1 MYIERQLE
9 KKFAAV
15 SEEYACVLLTGP
27 RQVGKSTMLRHL
39 MEGTARAEVSLDNL
53 EERRLAKTDPAMF
66 LKLHPAPVLIDEVQ
80 YAPELFSY
88 IKIAVDNGA
97 APGSYWLTGSQAYR
111 LMELQTSP
119 YPHRECRW
127 SHPGRYRSEYSCC
140 KRRRGLYTCR
150 SCGRE
155 VRHPKSFGISRSA
168 WRGKARLCAS
178 AIRQAPTKRAKP
190 PPRRKAPTV
199 TARTCEEL
207 RFVRPGFTLFTGA

>member
-9 KKFAAV
+9 KKFIAV

-39 MEGTARAEVSLDNL
+39 MEGTARAEVSLDDL

-111 LMELQTSP
+111 LMELAQESLAGRTAILHMSALSQS
-119 YPHRECRW
+119 ELCGAVVF
-127 SHPGRYRSEYSCC
+127 HPFSLELDELQS
-140 KRRRGLYTCR
+140 
-150 SCGRE
+150 
-155 VRHPKSFGISRSA
+155 
-168 WRGKARLCAS
+168 ARLCFPQPHRMRS
-178 AIRQAPTKRAKP
+178 IKGFG
-190 PPRRKAPTV
+190 TV
-199 TARTCEEL
+199 HSPA
-207 RFVRPGFTLFTGA
+207 TGAASIKTGMCFTAAIFRPISTGM

>member
-9 KKFAAV
+9 KKFIAV

-39 MEGTARAEVSLDNL
+39 MEGTARAEVSLDDL

-97 APGSYWLTGSQAYR
+97 APGLLLADRFSGVSPDGVGTGVAGRTNRNS
-111 LMELQTSP
+111 
-119 YPHRECRW
+119 
-127 SHPGRYRSEYSCC
+127 SHVC
-140 KRRRGLYTCR
+140 
-150 SCGRE
+150 
-155 VRHPKSFGISRSA
+155 
-168 WRGKARLCAS
+168 
-178 AIRQAPTKRAKP
+178 
-190 PPRRKAPTV
+190 TV
-199 TARTCEEL
+199 TVGAL
-207 RFVRPGFTLFTGA
+207 RCNGGFTLFVGA

>member
-9 KKFAAV
+9 KKFIAV

-39 MEGTARAEVSLDNL
+39 MEGTARAEVSLDDL

-97 APGSYWLTGSQAYR
+97 APGLLLADRFSGVSPDGVGTRIPSR
-111 LMELQTSP
+111 KNRHSP
-119 YPHRECRW
+119 YVC
-127 SHPGRYRSEYSCC
+127 
-140 KRRRGLYTCR
+140 T
-150 SCGRE
+150 
-155 VRHPKSFGISRSA
+155 V
-168 WRGKARLCAS
+168 
-178 AIRQAPTKRAKP
+178 AI
-190 PPRRKAPTV
+190 
-199 TARTCEEL
+199 
-207 RFVRPGFTLFTGA
+207 

>member
-9 KKFAAV
+9 KKFIAV

-39 MEGTARAEVSLDNL
+39 MEGTARAEVSLDDL

-111 LMELQTSP
+111 LMELAPGIPGRKNRHSSYVGTVTVGALRSRWMFHP
-119 YPHRECRW
+119 FRW
-127 SHPGRYRSEYSCC
+127 S
-140 KRRRGLYTCR
+140 LTNCR
-150 SCGRE
+150 S
-155 VRHPKSFGISRSA
+155 
-168 WRGKARLCAS
+168 ARLCFPQPHRMRS
-178 AIRQAPTKRAKP
+178 IKGFG
-190 PPRRKAPTV
+190 TV
-199 TARTCEEL
+199 HSPA
-207 RFVRPGFTLFTGA
+207 TGAASIKTGMCFTAAIFRPISTGCDHRYSRCG

>member
-9 KKFAAV
+9 KKFIAV
-15 SEEYACVLLTGP
+15 NEEYACVLLTGP

-39 MEGTARAEVSLDNL
+39 MEGTARAEVSLDDL

-111 LMELQTSP
+111 LMELAQESLAGRTAILHMSAPVVSILYSPLLLWFIFRSLTEPVFIFKLLTAVSCSGDVGLLPFTS
-119 YPHRECRW
+119 
-127 SHPGRYRSEYSCC
+127 S
-140 KRRRGLYTCR
+140 
-150 SCGRE
+150 
-155 VRHPKSFGISRSA
+155 
-168 WRGKARLCAS
+168 
-178 AIRQAPTKRAKP
+178 
-190 PPRRKAPTV
+190 
-199 TARTCEEL
+199 
-207 RFVRPGFTLFTGA
+207 